1 MRVTEEEV
9 KKIIDTELAEDE
21 VTPFLRTASGL
32 VTDLLGSSDV
42 LTAERLADIECW
54 LAAHFVAVRDPRVK
68 SETIGKASF
77 SYETAVV
84 ADGLRATRYGQQV
97 LLLDLSGTMAS
108 LTSGKRPAR
117 FTALG

>member
-1 MRVTEEEV
+1 MRTTEQEV
-9 KKIIDTELAEDE
+9 KRIIDTDLSEGDI
-21 VTPFLRTASGL
+21 TPFLLAASGL
-32 VTDLLGSSDV
+32 VTDLLGASDV
-42 LTAERLADIECW
+42 LTAARLADIECW

-68 SETIGKASF
+68 SETIGKATF

-84 ADGLRATRYGQQV
+84 ADGLKATRYGQQV

-117 FTALG
+117 FTAL